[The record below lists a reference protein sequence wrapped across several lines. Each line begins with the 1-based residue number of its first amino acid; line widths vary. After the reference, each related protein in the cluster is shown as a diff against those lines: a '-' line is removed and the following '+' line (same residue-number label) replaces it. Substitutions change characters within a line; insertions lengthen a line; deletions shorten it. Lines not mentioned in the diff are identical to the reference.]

1 MTYDPEAIAWH
12 FDQLGSREWD
22 RFDRTLGDR
31 VSLAL
36 HSRALERFTPRG
48 CRVLEIGA
56 GPGRFTE
63 QLHRL
68 GCTIVIGDISAEQ
81 LRLNEQTARSRGF
94 ADSVEAWHRL
104 DICDLGQFR
113 DATFDAVV
121 AFGGPFSYV
130 FDRRDQALN
139 ECIRVLRPGGVL
151 LLSVMSLWGTFH
163 RHFAAV
169 VVLSE
174 WANRKIIGTGNL
186 TKETD
191 PSSTHYCH
199 MFRAAELRAFLERGE
214 LETLLLSASSA
225 VTTGLDTSML
235 SDEQRW
241 PFLLEVESEACIQP
255 GYVDAGTH
263 MIAVVRRSK

>member
-1 MTYDPEAIAWH
+1 MTYNPEAIASH
-12 FDQLGSREWD
+12 FDALGSREWD
-22 RFDRTLGDR
+22 RFGNTLGDR

-48 CRVLEIGA
+48 SRVLEVGA

-63 QLHRL
+63 QLHQL
-68 GCTIVIGDISAEQ
+68 GCRIVVGDISARQ
-81 LRLNEQTARSRGF
+81 LELNEETARSRGF
-94 ADSVEAWHRL
+94 TDSIEARHQL
-104 DICDLGQFR
+104 DICDLGQFP
-113 DATFDAVV
+113 DATFDAVI
-121 AFGGPFSYV
+121 AFGGLFSYV
-130 FDRRDQALN
+130 FERRDQALN

-174 WANRKIIGTGNL
+174 WANRRIIGTGDL

-191 PSSTHYCH
+191 PASTHYCH
-199 MFRAAELRAFLERGE
+199 MFRAAELRAFLDRDN

-225 VTTGLDTSML
+225 VSTGLDLAAL
-235 SDEQRW
+235 SNEERW
-241 PFLLEVESEACIQP
+241 PFLLEVESEACIEP
-255 GYVDAGTH
+255 GFLDAGTH
-263 MIAVVRRSK
+263 MIAVVRRAA